1 MQKLNRHSLRSL
13 IKEEMAVH
21 DVDSELTDKN
31 RTTKKGTKVQR
42 TNDLTVTD
50 RTGGENR
57 GTSVQKSAMGKVVEQ
72 DKSFIGR
79 LTKGKKKT
87 NYNIKM
93 YKHIGG
99 KYDGKFGYNMYFG
112 QQSKFKKSEV
122 ILRINQDGEI
132 RYEAGKSPLAKHPEV
147 KPKVAIR
154 KLKKMGIDPE
164 EVLDILKKHDIDAD
178 IEEARDEIEKAMGG
192 MSIDESAS
200 KINRR
205 QLRALI
211 IETLEKY

>member
-1 MQKLNRHSLRSL
+1 MKKLNRYSLRSL

-21 DVDSELTDKN
+21 DVDSEVTDKN
-31 RTTKKGTKVQR
+31 RTNKKGMKVQR
-42 TNDLTVTD
+42 TQDLKVTD

-93 YKHIGG
+93 YKHVGG

-122 ILRINQDGEI
+122 ILRIFQDGEI
-132 RYEAGKSPLAKHPEV
+132 RYEAGKSPLGKHP
-147 KPKVAIR
+147 
-154 KLKKMGIDPE
+154 
-164 EVLDILKKHDIDAD
+164 DIDAD
-178 IEEARDEIEKAMGG
+178 IETTRDEIEKAMGG
-192 MSIDESAS
+192 MSLDESAS